1 MQHFTSKLVR
11 LASPLMLAFVLVAQA
26 LQLKAASPVSD
37 GYNTNVDGIVT
48 ATIVQPDGSLLIAG
62 RYGSVTVGTATDVV
76 GPAYLTRVKPDGTP
90 DPTFAPGFG
99 PTSPAGAASITAM
112 ALQADGSV
120 IVIGDFTSSGGEPHN
135 HIARIRP
142 NGTVDSSFVTGL
154 DLLIG
159 TNATTTSRD
168 FRMSSVLVQ
177 PDGKIVVTGN
187 FNTVTVG
194 SAKSTVGNIV
204 RLNADGSIDTSFDIF
219 ADNIVM
225 KALYR
230 YDNSLLIGGGF
241 TKLDHGPIKSSSPTR
256 NRMAR
261 ILADGSIDASFNPN
275 FDNRVNTFIT
285 TTDGTILV
293 AGLFSTLQPSNEATA
308 INSRL
313 VARLKPDGTY
323 ASGYL
328 VNIDGEVLTLAMQQ
342 DGKILMGGYFT
353 TIMYGSPSSTSYQ
366 SYLVRLNPNGSPDS
380 TFYSGL
386 NYAVTSISV
395 QTDGKIIAGGYF
407 DKVTPSGE
415 SFNITANHIA
425 RFYPDGSMDRDFI
438 SARLG
443 GVTFSIPL
451 SDGKVLIGGSFLNIG
466 GVTRTYIAKISAT
479 GEVDSSFA
487 PVLDGALISAYVMS
501 DGRILIGGSF
511 GTVNGVTQ
519 RYVAL
524 LKADGSLD
532 ASFAP
537 VLNGAVRAFGVQSDG
552 KLIIGGDFTMVADQ
566 TRGYIARVSMD
577 GTVDTSYD
585 PRASSTVR
593 VIRMQSDGT
602 ALIGGAFS
610 YLTKD
615 GGDKTV
621 SRYYIARINSDG
633 SVADSPNLAFNN
645 EIYDIQPQSDGTY
658 YVGGGFSAM
667 GVLKADKTI
676 AYLYGIARVKADW
689 TVDPEFAP
697 YVGGSVG
704 LIRVMNDGRILIV
717 GSFSTVVDKT
727 RYYIARLNKDATL
740 DTTYDPYPNSTVST
754 IAYMSST
761 DSALLGG
768 SFSSFTPNGYL
779 YTTTVNGVTTTTGT
793 VPTVNASGLAMINT
807 DGTVSSSFKVNPP
820 SSNSGSI
827 TTLTRMVD
835 GRIVAGGS
843 FSSIGG
849 STTKNLSRIYPD
861 GHFDLGFAAAPNGA
875 VNAVANWPMRD
886 DLVDTTGAYAWLSG
900 DGQTSKIDYKTI
912 DQIVGTVN
920 CAVFKSDGSVVIGGN
935 FYMKANTSFKNLVH
949 LGTDGKLDTTFTPNP
964 DAPVAALVLTS
975 DGKYLVG
982 GSYVTI
988 AKGSPS
994 YFTRLNADGSIDD
1007 TMKTH
1012 PNGAVYTIAPNTD
1025 GSVIIGGA
1033 FTGIYDTA
1041 GTATTTRSYIA
1052 KMAKD
1057 GTFDTSFT
1065 PTPDGQINQVLIQS
1079 DGNILIIGG
1088 FYGITPTGSTSSTT
1102 RYYIARLKSDG
1113 KLDTDYNPNPDGTI
1127 YRMALDSSG
1136 KLYVGGAMKHFKPNS
1151 TTTSIYRPGLARI
1164 NTDGTVD
1171 EAFNVVPNNS
1181 ITCLAL
1187 KSDGSLVVGGNF
1199 TVINNVNRT
1208 VMALISNTGALL
1220 GTGNFLP
1227 DPTTSPN
1234 TILVD
1239 SAGGLFIG
1247 GQFSNHHIDPVMM
1260 VGGEFTTNSDSS
1272 TPYLAR
1278 LFIDGKPDTAFNQY
1292 PDKKVHAVLRR
1303 KDKSFIIGGEFSTVG
1318 GADTPYIAL
1327 LDTDKD
1333 PNGVPISDLKA
1344 RKFSTVDGRVLAL
1357 AMLPDG
1363 RILIGGSFNSAGG
1376 VGHARLA
1383 MLKSDGTLDT
1393 SFTADA
1399 DGDVT
1404 SILATPTRIYVAGSF
1419 SRVGTVGAKNFA
1431 VVGLD
1436 GKTVGFPD
1444 LALDGAVSS
1453 IGVDGSGNVSLVG
1466 TFTKVRGLDRPQIV
1480 HLKND
1485 GTVTDRI
1492 LTSSDGALTAL
1503 MVQEDGKL
1511 VVGGSFSKLDGLDRY
1526 MIGRIATVE
1535 TAAQSLVYDNDAKTL
1550 TWTRGGGLPQLE
1562 YATFD
1567 FSTNGSEWYALGS
1580 APALDGKVQ
1589 LTGMGL
1595 PSNVS
1600 FVYFRSRGLVRT
1612 APHGSQGWVT
1622 LASTSYIGALPSL
1635 PTSNTLV
1642 VGNGALPD
1650 LAVPA
1655 LATNLVLNITG
1666 LPPGISYDAAT
1677 NKFVGAA
1684 TKTGTYVVTWMITDG
1699 FVTRTYQQ
1707 TWIVVNTSGTYTV
1720 DPKARL
1726 MNISARMDLSG
1737 TAVGTGGFVID
1748 GSASKKVL
1756 IRAVGPTLGSFGLTN
1771 VMSKPRLRLMNSAQV
1786 QINSATAWDS
1796 SAAMSAEFN
1805 RLGAFGLTNGSADSV
1820 LEVTL
1825 APGAYTCQVDD
1836 LDAVGGTVL
1845 LELYDAS
1852 VDPTAEAQRF
1862 LNLSAQAPV
1871 TGLSH
1876 VLVGGLVIGGAD
1888 NQRILIRAPGPSL
1901 AAYSVATPLTNP
1913 TISVYDSTNTLIA
1926 KNDDWGLQML
1936 VSSAYQ
1942 PAAVADVVAAQ
1953 ATAGAFSF
1961 ADKSL
1966 DSALLLTL
1974 PHGQYTVVV
1983 SSADGVSA
1991 GSTMIEIYQMQK

>member
-48 ATIVQPDGSLLIAG
+48 ATLVQPDGSLLIAG
-62 RYGSVTVGTATDVV
+62 RYGSVKVGDSNTIV
-76 GPAYLTRVKPDGTP
+76 GPAYLTRIKPDGTP
-90 DPTFAPGFG
+90 DTTFAPGFG
-99 PTSPAGAASITAM
+99 PAGADVAAGTAAITAM
-112 ALQADGSV
+112 AVQADGSV
-120 IVIGDFTSSGGEPHN
+120 IVIGDFTSTGGESHK
-135 HIARIRP
+135 HIARIRA
-142 NGTVDSSFVTGL
+142 NGTVDSSFTTGL
-154 DLLIG
+154 DLLVG

-177 PDGKIVVTGN
+177 GDGKIVVTGN
-187 FNTVTVG
+187 FNTVING
-194 SAKSTVGNIV
+194 STKTTVGNIV
-204 RLNADGSIDTSFDIF
+204 RLNSDGSIDTSLDIR
-219 ADNIVM
+219 ANNIVM
-225 KALYR
+225 KALQR
-230 YDNSLLIGGGF
+230 YDGSLLIGGGF
-241 TKLDHGPIKSSSPTR
+241 TTLQKGASGTAITR

-261 ILADGSIDASFNPN
+261 ILADGSIDTTFNPN
-275 FDNRVNTFIT
+275 FDNRVNTFIGT
-285 TTDGTILV
+285 SDGTILV
-293 AGLFSTLQPSNEATA
+293 AGLFSTLQPTGATEAV
-308 INSRL
+308 NSRM
-313 VARLKPDGTY
+313 VARLKSDGTY

-353 TIMYGSPSSTSYQ
+353 TLMYGSPSSTSYQ

-386 NYAVTSISV
+386 NYAVTSIAV

-415 SFNITANHIA
+415 SFTIAANHIA
-425 RFYPDGSMDRDFI
+425 RFYPDGSMDRDFV

-466 GVTRTYIAKISAT
+466 GITRTYIAKISTT
-479 GEVDSSFA
+479 GEVDPSFA
-487 PVLDGALISAYVMS
+487 PVLDGSLVSAYVMT
-501 DGRILIGGSF
+501 DGRILIGGNF
-511 GTVNGVTQ
+511 GTVNGTTQ
-519 RYVAL
+519 RYAAL

-537 VLNGAVRAFGVQSDG
+537 VLNGAVRSFGVQSDG
-552 KLIIGGDFTMVADQ
+552 KVILGGDFTMVADQ
-566 TRGYIARVSMD
+566 TRGYIARVSID

-615 GGDKTV
+615 GGDTTK
-621 SRYYIARINSDG
+621 SRYYMARINTDG
-633 SVADSPNLAFNN
+633 SVADYPDLAFNN

-658 YVGGGFSAM
+658 YVGGGFSSMA
-667 GVLKADKTI
+667 VLKSDKSI
-676 AYLYGIARVKADW
+676 GYIYGIARVKSDW
-689 TVDPEFAP
+689 SVDTDFTP

-754 IAYMSST
+754 IAYLSSS
-761 DSALLGG
+761 DSILLGG
-768 SFSSFTPNGYL
+768 SFSGFTPNGA
-779 YTTTVNGVTTTTGT
+779 TTLTE
-793 VPTVNASGLAMINT
+793 ASGLAQINV
-807 DGTVSSSFKVNPP
+807 DGTLNTSFKVNPP
-820 SSNSGSI
+820 ATVSGSI
-827 TTLTRMVD
+827 NTLTRMED
-835 GRIVAGGS
+835 GRILAAGS
-843 FSSIGG
+843 FAGIGG

-861 GHFDLGFAAAPNGA
+861 GHFDLGFAATPNGA
-875 VNAVANWPMRD
+875 VNAVATWPMRD
-886 DLVDTTGAYAWLSG
+886 DLVDTTGAYAWLTA
-900 DGQTSKIDYKTI
+900 DGQVSKIDYKTI

-935 FYMKANTSFKNLVH
+935 FYMKANSSYKNLVH
-949 LGTDGKLDTTFTPNP
+949 ITTAGKLDTTFAPNP
-964 DAPVAALVLTS
+964 DAPVSALVLTS

-982 GSYVTI
+982 GSFVTI
-988 AKGSPS
+988 ASGSPS
-994 YFTRLNADGSIDD
+994 YFTRLNADGTIDD
-1007 TMKTH
+1007 TMKMH
-1012 PNGAVYTIAPNTD
+1012 PNGAVYAIAPLSD
-1025 GSVIIGGA
+1025 GTVVIGGS

-1041 GTATTTRSYIA
+1041 GTSTTTRSYIA

-1065 PTPDGQINQVLIQS
+1065 TIPDGQVNQILVQS
-1079 DGNILIIGG
+1079 DGNLLISGG
-1088 FYGITPTGSTSSTT
+1088 FYSITPTGSDSSTT
-1102 RYYIARLKSDG
+1102 RYFIARLKSDG
-1113 KLDTDYNPNPDGTI
+1113 KLDTDYNPNPDGAV

-1151 TTTSIYRPGLARI
+1151 STDSVYRPGLARI

-1171 EAFNVVPNNS
+1171 TAFNVVPNNS
-1181 ITCLAL
+1181 ITTLAI
-1187 KSDGSLVVGGNF
+1187 KSDGSLVIGGNF

-1208 VMALISNTGALL
+1208 VLALLSNTGALL
-1220 GTGNFLP
+1220 GAGNFLP
-1227 DPTTSPN
+1227 SPTTSPN
-1234 TILVD
+1234 CILLD
-1239 SAGGLFIG
+1239 KDGGIFVG
-1247 GQFSNHHIDPVMM
+1247 GQFSNNHIDPVML
-1260 VGGEFTTNSDSS
+1260 VGGEFTTNNDSS

-1278 LFIDGKPDTAFNQY
+1278 LFIDGKPDTSFNQY
-1292 PDKKVHAVLRR
+1292 PDKKVHAVIRR
-1303 KDKSFIIGGEFSTVG
+1303 SDKSVIIGGEFTKVG
-1318 GADTPYIAL
+1318 TTDAPYIAL

-1333 PNGVPISDLKA
+1333 KDTGAVISDLKA
-1344 RKFSTVDGRVLAL
+1344 HAFSTFDGRVLAM

-1363 RILIGGSFNSAGG
+1363 RILVGGSFNSAGG

-1383 MLKSDGTLDT
+1383 MLKADGSFDT

-1404 SILATPTRIYVAGSF
+1404 SIVATPTRIYVAGNF
-1419 SRVGTVGAKNFA
+1419 TRVGTLSAKNFA

-1480 HLKND
+1480 HLKSD

-1492 LTSSDGALTAL
+1492 LTSTNGPITAL

-1511 VVGGSFSKLDGLDRY
+1511 VVGGSFSKLDGIDRY
-1526 MIGRIATVE
+1526 MLGRIATVE
-1535 TAAQSLVYDNDAKTL
+1535 SASQSLVYDNDAKTL
-1550 TWTRGGGLPQLE
+1550 TWNRSGGLPQVE
-1562 YATFD
+1562 YAAFD
-1567 FSTNGSEWYALGS
+1567 FSTNGSQWYALGT
-1580 APALDGKVQ
+1580 APAADGKVQ

-1595 PSNVS
+1595 PSDVS
-1600 FVYFRSRGLVRT
+1600 FVYFRARGLVRT
-1612 APHGSQGWVT
+1612 APHGSQGWVS
-1622 LASTSYIGALPSL
+1622 LASTSYVGALPTL
-1635 PTSNTLV
+1635 PTSNSLV
-1642 VGNGALPD
+1642 LGNGELPS
-1650 LAVPA
+1650 LTLPT
-1655 LATNLVLNITG
+1655 LGATVVLTIDG
-1666 LPPGISYDAAT
+1666 LPPGITYSAAK
-1677 NKFVGAA
+1677 NAFVGAA
-1684 TKTGTYVVTWMITDG
+1684 TATGTYTVRWTITDG
-1699 FVTRTYQQ
+1699 FVTRTYTQ
-1707 TWIVVNTSGTYTV
+1707 TWIVVNTNGTYTV

-1726 MNISARMDLSG
+1726 MNISARMDLTGS
-1737 TAVGTGGFVID
+1737 TIGTGGFVID
-1748 GSASKKVL
+1748 GSAAKKVL
-1756 IRAVGPTLGSFGLTN
+1756 IRAVGPTLGNFGLSN
-1771 VMSKPRLRLMNSAQV
+1771 VMAMPRLRLVTGAGV
-1786 QINSATAWDS
+1786 EVTTATAWDS
-1796 SAAMSAEFN
+1796 SAALSAEFA
-1805 RLGAFGLTNGSADSV
+1805 RLGAFALTNGSADAV
-1820 LEVTL
+1820 IEMTL
-1825 APGAYTCQVDD
+1825 NPGAYTCQVDD
-1836 LDAVGGTVL
+1836 LAKVGGTVL

-1852 VDPTAEAQRF
+1852 VDPTAETQRF

-1901 AAYSVATPLTNP
+1901 AAYGVTDALANP
-1913 TISVYDSTNTLIA
+1913 SISVYDSSNNLIA
-1926 KNDDWGLQML
+1926 KNDDWMLQTL
-1936 VSSAYQ
+1936 LSSTYQ
-1942 PAAVADVVAAQ
+1942 PAAYADVLSAQ
-1953 ATAGAFSF
+1953 VSTGAFAFSS
-1961 ADKSL
+1961 KSL
-1966 DSALLLTL
+1966 DSAVMLTL
-1974 PHGQYTVVV
+1974 PRGLYTVVV
-1983 SSADGVSA
+1983 GSSDGVSA
-1991 GSTMIEIYQMQK
+1991 GTTMIEIYQVQK

>member
-48 ATIVQPDGSLLIAG
+48 ATIVQPDGSLLISG
-62 RYGSVTVGTATDVV
+62 RYGSVKVGDATDKV
-76 GPAYLTRVKPDGTP
+76 GPAYLTRIKPDGTP
-90 DPTFAPGFG
+90 DTSFAPGFNA
-99 PTSPAGAASITAM
+99 PITAM

-120 IVIGDFTSSGGEPHN
+120 IVIGDFTSTGGQAHN
-135 HIARIRP
+135 HIARIRAD
-142 NGTVDSSFVTGL
+142 GSVDASFVTGL
-154 DLLIG
+154 DLLVG
-159 TNATTTSRD
+159 TNSTTTSRD

-177 PDGKIVVTGN
+177 GDGKIVVTGN

-194 SAKSTVGNIV
+194 SAKSTVGNLV
-204 RLNADGSIDTSFDIF
+204 RLNTDGSIDTTLDIR
-219 ADNIVM
+219 ANNIVM
-225 KALYR
+225 KALLR
-230 YDNSLLIGGGF
+230 YDGTLLIGGGF
-241 TKLDHGPIKSSSPTR
+241 TTLKQGATGTEITR

-261 ILADGSIDASFNPN
+261 ILTDGSIDSSFNPN
-275 FDNRVNTFIT
+275 FDNRVNTFIVT
-285 TTDGTILV
+285 SDGTILV
-293 AGLFSTLQPSNEATA
+293 AGLFATLQPPDATEA
-308 INSRL
+308 INSRML
-313 VARLKPDGTY
+313 ARLKPTGSF

-353 TIMYGSPSSTSYQ
+353 TLMYGSPSSTSYQ
-366 SYLVRLNPNGSPDS
+366 SYLVRLHPNGSPDS

-395 QTDGKIIAGGYF
+395 QNDGKIIAGGYF

-466 GVTRTYIAKISAT
+466 GVTRTYIAKISTT

-487 PVLDGALISAYVMS
+487 PVLDGNVISAYVMS
-501 DGRILIGGSF
+501 DGRILIGGNF
-511 GTVNGVTQ
+511 GTVNGTTQ
-519 RYVAL
+519 RYAAL

-532 ASFAP
+532 TSFAP

-552 KLIIGGDFTMVADQ
+552 KLLIGGDFTLVADA
-566 TRGYIARVSMD
+566 TRGYLARVTMT
-577 GTVDTSYD
+577 GAVDTTYD

-593 VIRMQSDGT
+593 VIRMQTDGT

-615 GGDKTV
+615 GGDTTV
-621 SRYYIARINSDG
+621 SRYYMARVNSDG
-633 SVADSPNLAFNN
+633 SVADYPNLAFNN
-645 EIYDIQPQSDGTY
+645 EIYDIQPQADGTY
-658 YVGGGFSAM
+658 YVGGGFSAL
-667 GVLKADKTI
+667 GVLKSDKTI
-676 AYLYGIARVKADW
+676 AYLYGIARVKSDW
-689 TVDPEFAP
+689 SIDPDFAP

-727 RYYIARLNKDATL
+727 RYYIARINKDATL

-754 IAYMSST
+754 IAYMTST
-761 DSALLGG
+761 DTALLGG
-768 SFSSFTPNGYL
+768 SFSGFTPNGA
-779 YTTTVNGVTTTTGT
+779 TTLTD
-793 VPTVNASGLAMINT
+793 ASGLAMVNT
-807 DGTVSSSFKVNPP
+807 DGTLSTSFKVNPP
-820 SSNSGSI
+820 ASNAGTI
-827 TTLTRMVD
+827 TTLTRLVD
-835 GRIVAGGS
+835 GRILAAGS

-849 STTKNLSRIYPD
+849 STTKNISRIYPD
-861 GHFDLGFAAAPNGA
+861 GHFDLGFSAAPNGA

-900 DGQTSKIDYKTI
+900 DGQTSKIDYKII

-920 CAVFKSDGSVVIGGN
+920 CAVFLSDGSVVIGGN
-935 FYMKANTSFKNLVH
+935 FYMKANSSYKNLVR
-949 LGTDGKLDTTFTPNP
+949 LSTKGKLDTTFSPNP
-964 DAPVAALVLTS
+964 DAPVSTLVLTS

-982 GSYVTI
+982 GSFVTI
-988 AKGSPS
+988 SSGSPS
-994 YFTRLNADGSIDD
+994 YFTRLNANGSIDD

-1012 PNGAVYTIAPNTD
+1012 PNGAVYAIAPLSD
-1025 GSVIIGGA
+1025 GSVVLGGA

-1041 GTATTTRSYIA
+1041 GTSTTTRAYIA
-1052 KMAKD
+1052 KMSKD
-1057 GTFDTSFT
+1057 GAFDTAFT
-1065 PTPDGQINQVLIQS
+1065 PTPDGQVNQILVQS
-1079 DGNILIIGG
+1079 DGNLLVMGG
-1088 FYGITPTGSTSSTT
+1088 FYSITPTGSESSTT
-1102 RYYIARLKSDG
+1102 RYFIARLKSDG
-1113 KLDTDYNPNPDGTI
+1113 KLDTDYNPNPDGAI

-1136 KLYVGGAMKHFKPNS
+1136 KLYVGGAMKHFKANS
-1151 TTTSIYRPGLARI
+1151 SSTSVYRPGLARI

-1181 ITCLAL
+1181 VTCLAL
-1187 KSDGSLVVGGNF
+1187 KSDGSLVIGGNF
-1199 TVINNVNRT
+1199 TVVNNVNRT
-1208 VMALISNTGALL
+1208 TMALLSNVGALL

-1227 DPTTSPN
+1227 DPTSSPN
-1234 TILVD
+1234 CMLVD
-1239 SAGGLFIG
+1239 KDGGLFIG
-1247 GQFSNHHIDPVMM
+1247 GSFSNHHIDPVMYI
-1260 VGGEFTTNSDSS
+1260 GGEFTTTSESS

-1278 LFIDGKPDTAFNQY
+1278 LFIDGKPDTTFTQY

-1303 KDKSFIIGGEFSTVG
+1303 SDNSVIVGGEFSTVG
-1318 GADTPYIAL
+1318 SVSAPYLAL
-1327 LDTDKD
+1327 LTPVIDANTQQELAN
-1333 PNGVPISDLKA
+1333 PTVS
-1344 RKFSTVDGRVLAL
+1344 KFSTVDGRVLAL
-1357 AMLPDG
+1357 AQLPDG

-1383 MLKSDGTLDT
+1383 MLKADGTLDLT
-1393 SFTADA
+1393 FTADA

-1419 SRVGTVGAKNFA
+1419 NRVGTVTAKNFA

-1453 IGVDGSGNVSLVG
+1453 IGVDASGNVSLVG
-1466 TFTKVRGLDRPQIV
+1466 SFTKVRGLDRPQLA
-1480 HLKND
+1480 HLKAD
-1485 GTVTDRI
+1485 GTVTDRLI
-1492 LTSSDGALTAL
+1492 STSNGTLAAL

-1535 TAAQSLVYDNDAKTL
+1535 SASQSLVYDNVAKTL
-1550 TWTRGGGLPQLE
+1550 TWNRTGGLPQAE
-1562 YATFD
+1562 YAKFE
-1567 FSTNGSEWYALGS
+1567 FSTNGSQWYSLGT
-1580 APALDGKVQ
+1580 AQAQAGKIQ

-1595 PSNVS
+1595 PSDLS
-1600 FVYFRSRGLVRT
+1600 FVYFRGRALVRT
-1612 APHGSQGWVT
+1612 APHGSQGWVE
-1622 LASTSYIGALPSL
+1622 LASTSYIGALPTL

-1642 VGNGALPD
+1642 VGNGE
-1650 LAVPA
+1650 VPS
-1655 LATNLVLNITG
+1655 LSIPTLSSNLVLSISD
-1666 LPPGISYDAAT
+1666 LPPGITYSSAKNA
-1677 NKFVGAA
+1677 FVGAA
-1684 TKTGTYVVTWMITDG
+1684 TKTGTYTVNWTLTDG
-1699 FVTRTYQQ
+1699 YVTRTYSQ
-1707 TWIVVNTSGTYTV
+1707 TWIVVNTNGTYTV

-1726 MNISARMDLSG
+1726 MNISARMDLAG
-1737 TAVGTGGFVID
+1737 KAIGVGGFVVE
-1748 GSASKKVL
+1748 GSAAKKVL
-1756 IRAVGPTLGSFGLTN
+1756 IRAVGPTLGNFGLSN
-1771 VMSKPRLRLMNSAQV
+1771 VMAKPRLRLMNSASV
-1786 QINSATAWDS
+1786 EINSATAWDS
-1796 SAAMSAEFN
+1796 SAGMIAEFT

-1825 APGAYTCQVDD
+1825 APGLYTCFVDD
-1836 LDAVGGTVL
+1836 VAAVGGTVL

-1852 VDPTAEAQRF
+1852 IDPAAETQRF
-1862 LNLSAQAPV
+1862 TNLSARAPV
-1871 TGLSH
+1871 TGDSH

-1901 AAYSVATPLTNP
+1901 LTAGVSDALANP
-1913 TISVYDSTNTLIA
+1913 TIAVYDSTNTLIA
-1926 KNDDWGLQML
+1926 TNDDWALQTL
-1936 VSSAYQ
+1936 LNSAYQ
-1942 PAAVADVVAAQ
+1942 PAALADLVAAQ
-1953 ATAGAFSF
+1953 TSAGAFTF

-1966 DSALLLTL
+1966 DAALLLTL
-1974 PHGQYTVVV
+1974 PRGLYTVVV
-1983 SSADGVSA
+1983 TSADKVSA
-1991 GSTMIEIYQMQK
+1991 GTTMIEIYQMQK